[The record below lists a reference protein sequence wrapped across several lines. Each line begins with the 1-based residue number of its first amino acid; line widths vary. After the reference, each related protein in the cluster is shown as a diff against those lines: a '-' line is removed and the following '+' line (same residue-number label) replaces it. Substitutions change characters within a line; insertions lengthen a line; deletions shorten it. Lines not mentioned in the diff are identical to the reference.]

1 MLNPDIYHQVLLQSD
16 YNTLKKLCLTTNK
29 TWCQNKA
36 FWIEKLKYDHLPS
49 LKDNN
54 TVHEWLDYYRLML
67 RLKKRA
73 ERLLNLNKL
82 EKHDPINPSTGR
94 ISITLFPEYNQF
106 LINLLPDTLAKH
118 VNDENDFSNL
128 DIQLINHTYKL
139 SYNLFFEDDT
149 MISYDMTMNEN
160 DIIKLLISFFYFD
173 PFVEVLDDESY
184 PFELT
189 DYNYATASFKEALRL
204 QNREAYYEID

>member
-1 MLNPDIYHQVLLQSD
+1 MLNSDIFHQVLLQSD
-16 YNTLKKLCLTTNK
+16 YNTLRKLCLTTNK

-36 FWIEKLKYDHLPS
+36 FWIEKLEYDHLPI
-49 LKDNN
+49 LTNPT

-73 ERLLNLNKL
+73 EKLLTLNKI
-82 EKHDPINPSTGR
+82 EKHDPMNPSTGR

-106 LINLLPDTLAKH
+106 LINLLPDELVEH
-118 VNDENDFSNL
+118 INGGDFSNL
-128 DIQLINHTYKL
+128 DILLINHTYKL

-149 MISYDMTMNEN
+149 MMSYDMTMNEN
-160 DIIKLLISFFYFD
+160 DIIKLLITFFYFD
-173 PFVEVLDDESY
+173 PFVEMLDDESY

-189 DYNYATASFKEALRL
+189 DYNYECASFKEALRL
-204 QNREAYYEID
+204 QNREAYYKID